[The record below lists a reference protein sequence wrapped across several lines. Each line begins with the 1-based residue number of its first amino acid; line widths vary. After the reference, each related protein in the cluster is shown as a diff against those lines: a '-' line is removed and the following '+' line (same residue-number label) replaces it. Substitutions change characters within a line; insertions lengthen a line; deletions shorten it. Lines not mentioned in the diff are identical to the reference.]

1 MMNKKF
7 FDDRI
12 SFYKIHQIFF
22 CYVREAFYFYYCQ
35 EILWQHLMIGICKDH
50 KEGACTFTPE
60 N

>member
-22 CYVREAFYFYYCQ
+22 LLCRRGFLLLLLSGNSMAAFNDWNMQ
-35 EILWQHLMIGICKDH
+35 GS
-50 KEGACTFTPE
+50 
-60 N
+60 